1 MATPIPDPEH
11 VSWLQAIIG
20 YLAGMLTL
28 IGAKLF
34 KRTETDM
41 EQSGKET
48 KAHIKESDTRYAHIE
63 TRVAVLEDRKL
74 VTMPELRLAITEA
87 LDQAKK
93 LFTPQHEEIEK
104 SFLLAIADSEK
115 RSAEL
120 VQHCNTALRADIGAT
135 TKSLERILRA
145 VMGKRKKQTESG
157 RRNIKRR

>member
-11 VSWLQAIIG
+11 VSWLHAIIG
-20 YLAGMLTL
+20 FLMGILTL
-28 IGAKLF
+28 LGAKFF
-34 KRTETDM
+34 KRTETDI
-41 EQSGKET
+41 EQSGNET

-63 TRVAVLEDRKL
+63 TRLAVLEDRKL

-87 LDQAKK
+87 LQQAKE

-104 SFLLAIADSEK
+104 TFLLAIAESEK

-120 VQHCNTALRADIGAT
+120 VQHCNTALRSDIGDT

-145 VMGKRKKQTESG
+145 VMGKRKPQAESG